1 MADQQLTSVA
11 DDDRLPADVA
21 VDDAPQPRAVPKWR
35 RGRDL
40 QDGSRLYWFKELA
53 VGLGIYLVY
62 ESVRNVSK
70 GKPSTAFDNA
80 MRVMDWQ
87 RALGINHEKAIQDWA
102 LNWLPI
108 IVISNYYYGIA
119 YIACTIFILI
129 WLYRGQ
135 SDDYP
140 LWRNTLAFGTL
151 LGLIGFA
158 TFPLMPPR
166 LLDVMGDGQ
175 YFGFVDTLVKYPTFW
190 SFDSGTFK
198 NISNQYAAMP
208 SMHIGWSVWAMLV
221 LLPLVRRAWAKGLI
235 ILHPLATLFCILVTA
250 NHYWIDG
257 LGGLVTLAFGFLL
270 ARALTRFWERRASA
284 AAPPPDSSAPDG
296 PTVVSG
302 VTEERLLPAGPPA
315 DT

>member
-35 RGRDL
+35 RGREL

-129 WLYRGQ
+129 WLYRWQ

-190 SFDSGTFK
+190 SFESSAMQK
-198 NISNQYAAMP
+198 VSNQFAAMP
-208 SMHIGWSVWAMLV
+208 SLHCGWALWGAAA
-221 LLPLVRRAWAKGLI
+221 LLPRVKTWWMKA
-235 ILHPLATLFCILVTA
+235 LAIAYPVATIFVVVATA
-250 NHYWIDG
+250 NHYFLDAV
-257 LGGLVTLAFGFLL
+257 GGAVIFVVGYGIARVVT
-270 ARALTRFWERRASA
+270 RAGRRGRRVSPAT
-284 AAPPPDSSAPDG
+284 AAP
-296 PTVVSG
+296 
-302 VTEERLLPAGPPA
+302 
-315 DT
+315 